1 MSRLPELA
9 LRNVGRNRR
18 RTVITAL
25 TIVFGV
31 AMVVTVRGVMWGLQ
45 SMMIS
50 DTVEGRLGA
59 LQVHRAGYL
68 DNVDSVPLSLSL
80 PYEPALLD
88 RVRKVPHVTG
98 VTGRILFNGLV
109 SNGLAQT
116 MFVGRGLDL
125 EREAAVCP
133 KMATTVRTGGAPLAK
148 GDEAQVLL
156 GFELGQSFG
165 VEPGKTVALQTTSP
179 SGRANSLDLTVKGL
193 STSAFPME
201 NKRVVTV
208 TLPTAQALLGL
219 EGRVTELAVSVDDLE
234 RVDEVAA
241 ALRSELGPDYEVHGW
256 RELQPFLRDI
266 IARQNFV
273 LGAVATILLV
283 IVLTSI
289 VNTMLMS
296 VFERVREIGTLLAVG
311 VRRAQV
317 MTIFLIEAAAIGA
330 LGGVLGAAAGRTIV
344 AVVAALGIRFELS
357 GLGAVNVLRPQVTWT
372 FVGSAVVVALVAA
385 LGAAL
390 WPAWRASRMN
400 PVDALRN

>member
-1 MSRLPELA
+1 MRTIGLLFILGAA
-9 LRNVGRNRR
+9 LLFVPY
-18 RTVITAL
+18 TAL
-25 TIVFGV
+25 TILFGV

-45 SMMIS
+45 TMMIS

-59 LQVHRAGYL
+59 LQIHRAGYL
-68 DNVDSVPLSLSL
+68 DNLDSVPLTLTL

-88 RVRKVPHVTG
+88 RVRRVPHVTA

-125 EREAAVCP
+125 AREATVCP
-133 KMATTVRTGGAPLAK
+133 RMATTVKAGGEPLAQ
-148 GDEAQVLL
+148 GDETRVLL

-165 VEPGKTVALQTTSP
+165 VEAGKTVALQTTSP

-219 EGRVTELAVSVDDLE
+219 EGKVTELAVAVDDLE
-234 RVDEVAA
+234 RVDEVAE
-241 ALRSELGPDYEVHGW
+241 ALRAELGPGFEVHGW

-266 IARQNFV
+266 IARQNFM
-273 LGAVATILLV
+273 LGAVALILLV

-317 MTIFLIEAAAIGA
+317 MTIFLIEAGVIGL
-330 LGGVLGAAAGRTIV
+330 LGGVVGGLAGR
-344 AVVAALGIRFELS
+344 AVVAVMASLGLSFSLS
-357 GLGAVNVLRPQVTWT
+357 GLGAVSVLRPVVTWA
-372 FVGSAVVVALVAA
+372 FVGGAVVVALVAA
-385 LGAAL
+385 VGASL